1 MIMFNSYFRLLYQR
15 VIWRH
20 GVLMDNRGMND
31 ILKWMLMGYP
41 WLMMVHEYWRLD
53 EFIVTKKSGLTII
66 RSSHSSPATMS
77 DNATEARL
85 RLTHLCRLVV

>member
-1 MIMFNSYFRLLYQR
+1 
-15 VIWRH
+15 
-20 GVLMDNRGMND
+20 MDKMND

-41 WLMMVHEYWRLD
+41 WLMMVNEYWRLD
-53 EFIVTKKSGLTII
+53 EFIVTKKSELTII

-85 RLTHLCRLVV
+85 RLTHLCRIVVGGHLAGESVEGVLYKNCITL